1 MDTSK
6 KISILMGVYNCA
18 PTLRE
23 AIDSILA
30 QTYENWEFIIC
41 DDGSSD
47 ESHAIALEYA
57 ARDPRRFRV
66 IRNDRNRGLN
76 FTLNRCLS
84 MADGEYV
91 ARMDG
96 DDLSEPDRFEKLTAV
111 LNEHSEYAIV
121 SSFMT
126 TFDENGIWGLIRTK
140 EMPQVRDFPT
150 TVPMFCHAPC
160 MIRRE
165 AFLDVQGYTEDE
177 RLLRVE
183 DYHLWYKFYAKGYR
197 GYNIQE
203 ALYHMRDDRNATRR
217 RNARAR
223 MNGIYATFV
232 GFRMVKLPGWMYLYA
247 VKNALVET
255 GKLLMP
261 DAVYEFFHKKRL
273 RRLQLQAD
281 ADPAAH
287 RAGKHT

>member
-6 KISILMGVYNCA
+6 KISKLMGIYNCA

-23 AIDSILA
+23 AIDSIIA
-30 QTYENWEFIIC
+30 QTYDNWEFIIC
-41 DDGSSD
+41 DDGSRD

-57 ARDPRRFRV
+57 EKDPRRFR
-66 IRNDRNRGLN
+66 IIQNERNLGLN
-76 FTLNRCLS
+76 ATLNKCLRL
-84 MADGEYV
+84 ADGDYI

-96 DDLSEPDRFEKLTAV
+96 DDLCAPDRFEKEAAF
-111 LNEHSEYAIV
+111 LNAHPEYAIV
-121 SSFMT
+121 SCHMT
-126 TFDENGIWGLIRTK
+126 TFDEEGTWGLVTTK

-150 TVPMFCHAPC
+150 TVPMFVHAAC

-165 AFLDVQGYTEDE
+165 AFLDVEGYTEDK

-197 GYNIQE
+197 GYNLQE
-203 ALYHMRDDRNATRR
+203 ALYHMRDDRNAKFR
-217 RNARAR
+217 RNAQAR
-223 MNGIYATFV
+223 RYGIYATFV
-232 GFRMVKLPGWMYLYA
+232 GFHMVKLPAWMYIYA

-255 GKLLMP
+255 VKILMP

-273 RRLQLQAD
+273 
-281 ADPAAH
+281 
-287 RAGKHT
+287 GKT